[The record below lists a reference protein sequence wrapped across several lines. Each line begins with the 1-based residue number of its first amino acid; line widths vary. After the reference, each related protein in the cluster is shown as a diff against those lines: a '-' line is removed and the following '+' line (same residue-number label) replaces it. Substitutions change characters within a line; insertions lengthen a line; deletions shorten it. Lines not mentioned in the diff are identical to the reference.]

1 MRATGSRR
9 KPGGSV
15 LQKKEDESSIIA
27 LAGSRRSR
35 RFNLLDLNCR
45 LASSAAC
52 ANDCSVR
59 MISLTA
65 KIEGLKIAAKSL
77 LQGGGKGKLFGWN
90 GLVRSDPAS
99 GGNACSAAEFVTILR
114 FAVNKQTT
122 IGARQSGPES
132 GSGDQQFQT
141 THWSVVLAASQS
153 DSPHAVDAVEKL
165 CRIYWPALYA
175 FIVRQ
180 GYPSEEAKDLTQE
193 FFARLW
199 DKQYLRGIR
208 PEGGRFRSFLL
219 TMLKHFLV
227 NEWRRSQCQKRGG
240 GKIVLSLDE
249 LSAVPNIGF
258 EPAESAT
265 PEVLYEKQWALT
277 VLKQA
282 MDRLRQEYLSVAKEP
297 VFERLQ
303 IFLSGDKQSI
313 PYAEIA
319 GSLDMSPGAVKVAV
333 HRLRRR
339 YGEIVRQ
346 EVAQTVAV
354 PEEIEDEIRHLFAV
368 LSE

>member
-1 MRATGSRR
+1 
-9 KPGGSV
+9 
-15 LQKKEDESSIIA
+15 
-27 LAGSRRSR
+27 
-35 RFNLLDLNCR
+35 
-45 LASSAAC
+45 
-52 ANDCSVR
+52 
-59 MISLTA
+59 
-65 KIEGLKIAAKSL
+65 
-77 LQGGGKGKLFGWN
+77 
-90 GLVRSDPAS
+90 
-99 GGNACSAAEFVTILR
+99 VTILR